1 MRSTSKIQEKKQYD
15 RSMCGKISE
24 CRAELNFWCGSQ
36 SFRERT
42 LCALPYDSF
51 EHDRT
56 ILATASEGDAAL
68 YPEFKFEFPMTH
80 WVVYQLFDS
89 GKLIY
94 NGLSEPY
101 CVPLDQVHGF
111 GDPMLQSM
119 KENQCLRSEWG
130 CHEKYPNALTMELE
144 KTTM

>member
-1 MRSTSKIQEKKQYD
+1 
-15 RSMCGKISE
+15 MCGKISE
-24 CRAELNFWCGSQ
+24 CRAELNSWCGSQ
-36 SFRERT
+36 SFRERA

-56 ILATASEGDAAL
+56 ILAAASEGDAAL

-80 WVVYQLFDS
+80 WVVYLLFDS

-101 CVPLDQVHGF
+101 CVPLDRVHGF

-130 CHEKYPNALTMELE
+130 CHERYPNALTMELG